1 MSEWERKGL
10 RAGLVAE
17 LKNESLIAN
26 EKGVRWRI
34 LLRLT
39 ARLYELP
46 SLLPARFSLQTPFL
60 N

>member
-1 MSEWERKGL
+1 MGEK
-10 RAGLVAE
+10 GLVAE

-46 SLLPARFSLQTPFL
+46 SLLPARVFISKSFYRLIKL
-60 N
+60 DKA

>member
-46 SLLPARFSLQTPFL
+46 SLLPARFSFQNPSL